1 MGKHRNPRPNVPKHP
16 PTHNPPRRTT
26 DTRAHV
32 TALRELA
39 ALGWHLVEIRPDRE
53 PPLLWSVTVR
63 RFDHNVEITVTDA
76 DPDAALE
83 EALHFAACDEDEPSV
98 ELPSE
103 STERAPD
110 AVPLPAG
117 TPPEGSHKGTPDDPS
132 VGSLRTRD
140 ELEAALN
147 ALGWTIVTGPT
158 QTANNWK
165 ATMRRGTANVPM
177 TGLEELDLLKEM
189 LRFAQMRGG
198 TKP

>member
-39 ALGWHLVEIRPDRE
+39 ALGWHLVEIRPDHE
-53 PPLLWSVTVR
+53 PPVLWTVTVR
-63 RFDHNVEITVTDA
+63 RYDHNVEVKVTDA

-98 ELPSE
+98 ELPPE
-103 STERAPD
+103 SSP
-110 AVPLPAG
+110 PPM
-117 TPPEGSHKGTPDDPS
+117 PPEGTEGTPEDPPPS

-158 QTANNWK
+158 QTANGWK

-177 TGLEELDLLKEM
+177 TGLEELDLLAEM

-198 TKP
+198 TKL

>member
-98 ELPSE
+98 ELPPASE
-103 STERAPD
+103 
-110 AVPLPAG
+110 PLPALEP
-117 TPPEGSHKGTPDDPS
+117 PPEFKGPPGTPDDPS
-132 VGSLRTRD
+132 IGSLRTRD

-158 QTANNWK
+158 QTDHGWK

-177 TGLEELDLLKEM
+177 TGLEEIQLLQEM
-189 LRFAQMRGG
+189 LRFAQLRGG
-198 TKP
+198 TAR